1 MTQPSDASSLPGRAV
16 DTLDSTDPNYW
27 MTACKGTPLSI
38 VVPPYIRFLQGTV
51 VLYKALVFL
60 KEARHAAVNGNT
72 ALSKILTELENSRD
86 SKQLDVNYEKFFAS
100 HLTITLVSEV
110 EHFLGSAVAAALR
123 LYPEKMGSQTIKISE
138 LISAASKDEVI
149 DRAARNVMNSLMYEK
164 PLDYLKSLTNIL
176 SIDSEKI
183 TNLWPAFI
191 ELKARRDIGVHN
203 NWVAN
208 DIYARRLLEARIPLT
223 CSLGERLIPSFLYL
237 QESMDACKNLVEAFA
252 NELGRKWIPIVG
264 SATESQDTVVPEAA
278 EPANK
283 TMQPTCEDARG

>member
-1 MTQPSDASSLPGRAV
+1 MSDPARSADRV
-16 DTLDSTDPNYW
+16 DSTDPNYW
-27 MTACKGTPLSI
+27 LNACKGSPLSI

-51 VLYKALVFL
+51 VLYKALAFL
-60 KEARHAAVNGNT
+60 KAARHTAINGNI
-72 ALSKILTELENSRD
+72 ALAKILAELENSKD

-123 LYPEKMGSQTIKISE
+123 LYPEKMGSQSIKISE
-138 LISAASKDEVI
+138 LISAASKDEII
-149 DRAARNVMNSLMYEK
+149 DRAARNVMNTLMYEK

-183 TNLWPAFI
+183 EQLWPAFI

-208 DIYARRLLEARIPLT
+208 DIYTRKLREARVPVT
-223 CSLGERLIPSFLYL
+223 CSTGERLIPSFSYL
-237 QESMDACKNLVEAFA
+237 QNSMDACKDLVEAFA
-252 NELGRKWIPIVG
+252 AELGRKWIPLAEERG
-264 SATESQDTVVPEAA
+264 EAEATLVSGTT

-283 TMQPTCEDARG
+283 SMQPTCEDARG